1 VTPPDGDGS
10 DRDGAARQRTYI
22 LRLVDEPGALERVVG
37 ALRRRSLNIE
47 SLNVAPTETPGR
59 SRLTLVAAAAGAPRL
74 AHHLRKAVP
83 VLDAEDVTH
92 EPIVARELALLRVRA
107 AGERE
112 ARRLAELVVGLGGRV
127 VAAGGTSAIVEIAGH
142 AGAVE
147 RLVAAVQPFGLLEM
161 ARSGPVAMVHEAR
174 ASVVGPDDDIHDGP

>member
-1 VTPPDGDGS
+1 MNNQGGAGGDPTNGS
-10 DRDGAARQRTYI
+10 GQRTYI

-59 SRLTLVAAAAGAPRL
+59 SRLTLVAAAGGAPRL
-74 AHHLRKAVP
+74 AHHLRKAVA

-92 EPIVARELALLRVRA
+92 EPLVARELALLRVRA
-107 AGERE
+107 EGERE

-127 VAAGGTSAIVEIAGH
+127 VAAGSESAIVEIAGH
-142 AGAVE
+142 AGAVA
-147 RLVAAVQPFGLLEM
+147 RLVEAIAPFGLLEM

-174 ASVVGPDDDIHDGP
+174 AGAADIDE